1 MNISSY
7 ILAKNYTDSKIVE
20 TKQYVEDTIMGAGA
34 IKGAPCQ
41 ISSIESTEEGTK
53 VIFVWKLND
62 GTERSEA
69 IIVKDGEAG
78 KDGEAPLIGDN
89 GNWYINGV
97 DTGVVA
103 APDLAGFYNEDNFL
117 PMSEE
122 EIDQLCSDEEV

>member
-7 ILAKNYTDSKIVE
+7 ILAKSYTDSQVVE
-20 TKQYVEDTIMGAGA
+20 TRQYVEDTAIGGGA

-41 ISSIESTEEGTK
+41 ISSIETTEEGTR
-53 VIFVWKLND
+53 VTFTWTLND
-62 GTERSEA
+62 GSTRSES
-69 IIVKDGEAG
+69 ILVKDGEAG
-78 KDGEAPLIGDN
+78 KDGEAPSIGAN

-97 DTGVVA
+97 DTGIVA

-117 PMSEE
+117 PLTDE